1 MSEAI
6 SFSLHFLILLLF
18 HFLSFLFFLFPFPF
32 SSSFFLSL
40 LFSSFNIF
48 KFLIA
53 ASRNHSSFHIQ
64 PSTFIILYEP
74 LLDAQEHLHLQQ
86 FYLALQQGLR

>member
-18 HFLSFLFFLFPFPF
+18 HFLSFSF
-32 SSSFFLSL
+32 SFSH
-40 LFSSFNIF
+40 LFSSF
-48 KFLIA
+48 LL
-53 ASRNHSSFHIQ
+53 SSFHIQ
-64 PSTFIILYEP
+64 PSTFIIFYEP

>member
-18 HFLSFLFFLFPFPF
+18 HFPF
-32 SSSFFLSL
+32 FFLSHLFFSCLFFSPL
-40 LFSSFNIF
+40 L
-48 KFLIA
+48 
-53 ASRNHSSFHIQ
+53 SSFHIQ

-74 LLDAQEHLHLQQ
+74 LLD
-86 FYLALQQGLR
+86 G